1 MVKTNQ
7 LGKIT
12 MGLAWTL
19 VASFYFYEI
28 ILRMLP
34 SITSEYY
41 SQLFGVD
48 ATGFSFFAVIYYV
61 SYTLMQIPAG
71 LLVDYVN
78 LRKILYFA
86 SLCCVLGFLIITQT
100 HYFSFALLGRL
111 LIGFGS
117 AFAYVSALKAA
128 TLWLAP
134 ERFGF
139 ISCILDSLGMLGAVF
154 TNFALTR
161 INLHWGIHQGMSLV
175 LLIGMTI
182 SLAIY
187 TFLPRQSDTKVNG
200 NQKRFKLKPLL
211 LTIRHVSKNRNLWR
225 IGLISA
231 LFYLPSSVVGDTW
244 GIPYL
249 ETVYHYPK
257 NTASLMMSCFF
268 LAWAIFGPIVGLYS
282 DRIKNRLGPIIISLC
297 VVTLAFSLLIYLPQ
311 AHIIIKS
318 HIIMFILFFIIGM
331 GTGAHPL
338 VFALAKEQFSV
349 KVSGTVVATTNMLT
363 MVGGLIFQPVIG
375 LLLDWHHHTP
385 KLHHM
390 VKYNSSDYSYSFS
403 ILPGLL
409 LLATLSVIVMKHYAK
424 RNLQQYIRVDS
435 LS

>member
-1 MVKTNQ
+1 MIKTSKLQ
-7 LGKIT
+7 KIT
-12 MGLAWTL
+12 MVLAWGL

-34 SITSEYY
+34 SITNEYF
-41 SQLFGVD
+41 SKLFNID
-48 ATGFSFFAVIYYV
+48 ATGFGFFAVIYYV
-61 SYTLMQIPAG
+61 SYTVMQIPAG

-86 SLCCVLGFLIITQT
+86 SLCCVLGFFIITQT
-100 HYFSFALLGRL
+100 HYFLFALLGRL

-117 AFAYVSALKAA
+117 AFAYVCALKAA

-161 INLHWGIHQGMSLV
+161 INLNWGVQQGMSLIMILGV
-175 LLIGMTI
+175 LIT
-182 SLAIY
+182 LAIY
-187 TFLPRQSDTKVNG
+187 TCLPRQTSTKANE
-200 NQKRFKLKPLL
+200 NQKCFEPKFLL
-211 LTIRHVSKNRNLWR
+211 STIRHVLKSHNLWL

-249 ETVYHYPK
+249 ETVYHYSK

-268 LAWAIFGPIVGLYS
+268 LAWAIFGPIIGLYS
-282 DRIKNRLGPIIISLC
+282 DRIKNRLGPLIISLAL
-297 VVTLAFSLLIYLPQ
+297 VTLAFSLLIYLPQ
-311 AHIIIKS
+311 AHIMIQS
-318 HIIMFILFFIIGM
+318 HIIMLILFFIIGM
-331 GTGAHPL
+331 ATGAHPL

-349 KVSGTVVATTNMLT
+349 KVAGTVVATTNMLT
-363 MVGGLIFQPVIG
+363 MLGGLIFQPVIG

-385 KLHHM
+385 KLHHL
-390 VKYNSSDYSYSFS
+390 VKYNSSDYVYSFS
-403 ILPGLL
+403 ILPILL
-409 LLATLSVIVMKHYAK
+409 LLATISVILMQYFAN
-424 RNLQQYIRVDS
+424 RNLEQYIKVDS
-435 LS
+435 LA